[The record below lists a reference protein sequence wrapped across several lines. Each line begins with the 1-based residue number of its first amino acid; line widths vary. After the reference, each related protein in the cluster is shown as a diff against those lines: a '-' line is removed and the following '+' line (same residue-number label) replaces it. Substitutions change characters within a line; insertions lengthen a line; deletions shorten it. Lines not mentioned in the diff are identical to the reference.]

1 MKFPRIVCAAMK
13 MNGNII
19 TGIRHFSPEMRIT
32 LKRIYGSGLRF
43 MGIWFVKPYH
53 LRVEEQGFVD
63 QFGNFY
69 NRKDA
74 LIIAKGNNQVIG
86 RIINDEL
93 YSENLY

>member
-1 MKFPRIVCAAMK
+1 
-13 MNGNII
+13 
-19 TGIRHFSPEMRIT
+19 
-32 LKRIYGSGLRF
+32 